1 MVLTFLSDFTK
12 RSADLWKTKKF
23 VFNKTLEVNVD
34 QDNKISWKGKHVL
47 KDKSAPSTSLTLTQ
61 TEDKMGE
68 LELEWNSKGKPTV
81 TLTSSDLLDG
91 VEAEL
96 CVEGVEEGNLK
107 ATLGDDTW
115 SAEVDV
121 QYKGSN
127 PLLDCQASF
136 AYEKITFGVH
146 GVLDTA
152 DGSPTEYDV
161 GVRLDQDADRTYVL
175 RTEDKFNQL
184 KVAFYNKINKDV
196 EIGAQVGIDTGKNKI
211 GLQLGGSYVMDSN
224 SKLRYALNDSADLQL
239 AYEYKFSKTVK
250 GFVGTKYSLSDN
262 KLVDGFGYKMCFDC

>member
-1 MVLTFLSDFTK
+1 MWNSDE
-12 RSADLWKTKKF
+12 F

-34 QDNKISWKGKHVL
+34 QENKISWTGKHVL
-47 KDKSAPSTSLTLTQ
+47 KEKSAPSTTLTLKQ
-61 TEDKMGE
+61 KEDKLGD
-68 LELEWNSKGKPTV
+68 LELEWNSKQRPKV
-81 TLTSSDLLDG
+81 TLTSSDLVDG

-107 ATLGDDTW
+107 ATMGDDKW

-136 AYEKITFGVH
+136 AYQKITFGVH

-152 DGSPTEYDV
+152 DGSPTEYDL

-262 KLVDGFGYKMCFDC
+262 KLVDGFGYKLCFDC